1 VHRRR
6 IAAAIL
12 LLSSAAAATV
22 SLAAQTAAT
31 ISRET
36 RHLKFSAS
44 VSPRVIAPGQR
55 VALVVDVSPKRGMH
69 VYAPGS
75 KYRPITIDLEPQS
88 MLQVGKPMYPPA
100 TAYHFKPLNET
111 VDVYQTPFRLLLDLA
126 VVAGAPA
133 SSSITLVGT
142 LEYQACDDHVCY
154 LPESIP
160 LQWALRVELPV
171 GPQGK
176 KKE

>member
-1 VHRRR
+1 VRGRR

-12 LLSSAAAATV
+12 LVGAAAATV
-22 SLAAQTAAT
+22 NVAAQTAAT

-44 VSPRVIAPGQR
+44 ISPRVIAAGQR
-55 VALVVDVSPKRGMH
+55 ASLAIDVSPKRGMH

-75 KYRPITIDLEPQS
+75 KYQPITINLEPQP
-88 MLQVGKPMYPPA
+88 MLKVGNPKYPPA
-100 TAYHFKPLNET
+100 TAYLFKPLNET
-111 VDVYQTPFRLLLDLA
+111 VDVYQTPFRLLVELA

-133 SSSITLVGT
+133 SSSITLSGT
-142 LEYQACDDHVCY
+142 LEYQACDDRVCY

-160 LQWALRVELPV
+160 LQWALRVEPPA
-171 GPQGK
+171 GP
-176 KKE
+176 